1 MARGERW
8 DRWDGWE
15 RWPRYVSS
23 EERRAKA
30 ARELEKRRKK
40 GFIAS
45 PVAVEGRN
53 IATTF
58 WGKAWCENLEHYSD
72 FSNRLPRGRTYVRN
86 GSVIHLKI
94 EPGVVTSWVSGS
106 EVYDVKVKVAPVPK
120 AHWSSLRK
128 DCAGTVD
135 SLVELLQGRFSKAVM
150 SRICEPKTGLFPS
163 PREIQFTCSCPD
175 SASMCK
181 HIAAVLYAI
190 GARLDQSPELLF
202 LLRSVDHQELIAHAG
217 TEMPLAGKGTEPARM
232 LKVDNLSEIFGI
244 EIAEMP
250 KTRKTVKVD
259 SRPLKRS
266 RRSAGARSKRSVD
279 KEKAK
284 R

>member
-15 RWPRYVSS
+15 RWPRYVSAA
-23 EERRAKA
+23 ERRAKA
-30 ARELEKRRKK
+30 ARELEKRRRK

-45 PVAVEGRN
+45 PVTVEGRN

-58 WGKAWCENLEHYSD
+58 WGKAWCENLERYSD

-86 GSVIHLKI
+86 GSVVHLKI
-94 EPGVVTSWVSGS
+94 EPGAVTSLISGS
-106 EVYDVKVKVAPVPK
+106 EVYDVKVKVASVPK
-120 AHWSSLRK
+120 AHWKALKK
-128 DCAGTVD
+128 DCAGAVD

-202 LLRSVDHQELIAHAG
+202 LLRSVDHQELITHAG
-217 TEMPLAGKGTEPARM
+217 TEIPLAGKRTEPTKV
-232 LKVDNLSEIFGI
+232 LKVDNLSEVFGI
-244 EIAEMP
+244 EIAELP
-250 KTRKTVKVD
+250 KTAG
-259 SRPLKRS
+259 SRLRKRS
-266 RRSAGARSKRSVD
+266 RPKRT
-279 KEKAK
+279 